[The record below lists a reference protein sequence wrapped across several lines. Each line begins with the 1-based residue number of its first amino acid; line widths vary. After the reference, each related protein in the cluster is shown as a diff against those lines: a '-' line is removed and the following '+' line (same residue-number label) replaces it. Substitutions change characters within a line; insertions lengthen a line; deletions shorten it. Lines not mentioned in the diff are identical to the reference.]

1 MAFLSFTATTG
12 PDGGTIL
19 HIAFTGR
26 GPAAVSDV

>member
-19 HIAFTGR
+19 HIAFTAA
-26 GPAAVSDV
+26 GPAAVSGV